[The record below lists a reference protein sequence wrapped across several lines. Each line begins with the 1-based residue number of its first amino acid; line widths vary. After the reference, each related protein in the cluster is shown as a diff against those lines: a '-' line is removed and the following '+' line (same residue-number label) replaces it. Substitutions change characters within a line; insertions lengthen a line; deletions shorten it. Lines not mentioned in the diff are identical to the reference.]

1 MYVSNAPKTD
11 VKLFSSVELDAILLI
26 SDLALATSG
35 TMIVVTMLPMLTTVF
50 MASVTIRPML
60 IQPLVWKFVYV

>member
-35 TMIVVTMLPMLTTVF
+35 TMIVVTMLPM
-50 MASVTIRPML
+50 
-60 IQPLVWKFVYV
+60 